1 MALPKGLSEV
11 KYQTKLGEVIKYRL
25 RIKTKDFAF
34 NKVFETFEL
43 AEQALNLSKTIAGR
57 KILENAILGIQ
68 ERDIEE
74 ERRQKLVSL
83 LTEETLRVH
92 LPNHYELHLKKP
104 EIEDKDKKNNKVYLY
119 MIKAICDTEI
129 PNYVIEDNQNPL
141 EKMLKNLNPI
151 MNKTI
156 QQKQKKLGDFSIFD
170 ITEREILLYINKRLE
185 TVKKSTVK
193 RELAFLSGFFA
204 RVSLFGDKYKA
215 IENPVQKC
223 LAKTNKLDG
232 SFVKRD
238 RRLEEGEE
246 ERLYQALSEMRNPDM
261 LKIVLLAHYTGMRRS
276 EILGLK
282 WSQIKD
288 CYKTKDNSK
297 SFIRIYKGK
306 NQEPR
311 YVKVFDDAKIV
322 IDSLEQKNDDEKV
335 FNYTIEGFKTNMSRA
350 IKKAGLVNFRF
361 HDLRAELISKL
372 FEAGFNSV
380 IVANMTNIDN
390 QNYFD
395 STHKKIHETREMLKS
410 EVLTA
415 EQIRMTA
422 GHNNKNAQ
430 RGYVRLNKEVISK
443 INQLR
448 TGGKKES
455 S

>member
-11 KYQTKLGEVIKYRL
+11 KYQTKIGEVVKYRL
-25 RIKTKDFAF
+25 RIKTKEFSF
-34 NKVFETFEL
+34 NKVFETLEL
-43 AEQALNLSKTIAGR
+43 AEEALNLSKTIAGR

-74 ERRQKLVSL
+74 EGRQKFAEL
-83 LTEETLRVH
+83 LTSETLRVH

-104 EIEDKDKKNNKVYLY
+104 EIEDKDKKNNKVYKY
-119 MIKAICDTEI
+119 MISAICNTEI
-129 PNYVIEDNQNPL
+129 PNYVVEDKQNPL

-151 MNKTI
+151 MSKTV
-156 QQKQKKLGDFSIFD
+156 QQKLKKLGDFSIFE

-204 RVSLFGDKYKA
+204 RVSLFGEKYKS

-232 SFVKRD
+232 AFIKRD

-246 ERLYQALSEMRNPDM
+246 DKLYKALSEMRNPDM
-261 LKIVLLAHYTGMRRS
+261 LKIVILAHDTGLRRS

-288 CYKTKDNSK
+288 CYKTTDPSK
-297 SFIRIYKGK
+297 SFIRVYKGK

-311 YVKVFDDAKIV
+311 YVKVFSQGQIV
-322 IDSLEQKNDDEKV
+322 IDSLEQKTDEEKV
-335 FNYTIEGFKTNMSRA
+335 FNYTIEGFKTNMTRA

-380 IVANMTNIDN
+380 IVANLANIDN

-395 STHKKIHETREMLKS
+395 STHKKIHDTREMLKS
-410 EVLTA
+410 EVLTD
-415 EQIRMTA
+415 EQIRMTG
-422 GHNNKNAQ
+422 GHKNKNAQ
-430 RGYVRLNKEVISK
+430 RGYVRLSKEVIGK
-443 INQLR
+443 INQLKNR
-448 TGGKKES
+448 DK
-455 S
+455 